1 MSCLLMD
8 FFQIVISV
16 VFCCNYLI
24 SNLLTLKTNLMSSKI
39 LQISYNFCDF
49 PQKTLSW
56 HKKE

>member
-1 MSCLLMD
+1 MD